1 MLFRS
6 EGELKAKGIQLN
18 RPDLAPFVKATEPVV
33 EKWTSGPQGEFVRK
47 VVAAAR
53 AVK

>member
-1 MLFRS
+1 VQ
-6 EGELKAKGIQLN
+6 IN
-18 RPDLAPFVKATEPVV
+18 HPDLAPFVKATEPVLA
-33 EKWTSGPQGEFVRK
+33 KWTAGPQGEFVRK